1 MMLDKIRYSAATHRG
16 SVRAINEDSILSLP
30 ELGVWIV
37 SDGMGGHEGGDFASQ
52 TVVEAVAMLPL
63 NLEGADLVAAVNKA
77 LDLAHKTIL
86 REAERR
92 GGKTMGAT
100 VVALVVT
107 EAHYVTL
114 WSGDSRLYR
123 LRDGQLDMISSDHS
137 LVAELV
143 RAGKLTWDAAEHQPQ
158 SNAITRAVGVGDA
171 LELETVSGTLRPGDR
186 YLLCSDGL
194 TKYANSHLLR
204 QVMATTAIERVSD
217 RFVEIAL
224 AGGGADNVSL
234 IVVDIP

>member
-1 MMLDKIRYSAATHRG
+1 MTPERFRYTAATHRG
-16 SVRAINEDSILSLP
+16 AVRAINEDSILSLP

-63 NLEGADLVAAVNKA
+63 NLDGADLVQAVA
-77 LDLAHKTIL
+77 DAIGDAHDIIL
-86 REAERR
+86 READRR
-92 GGKTMGAT
+92 NATMGAT

-107 EAHYVTL
+107 EGRFFGL

-123 LRDGQLDMISSDHS
+123 LRDDQLEMMSSDHS
-137 LVAELV
+137 IVAELV
-143 RAGKLTWDAAEHQPQ
+143 KAGKLTWDAAEHQPQ
-158 SNAITRAVGVGDA
+158 SNAITQAVGVGDA
-171 LELETVSGTLRPGDR
+171 FELEAVSGQIHSGDR

-204 QVMATTAIERVSD
+204 KVLADTSIERVGD